1 MAETHYDSSHR
12 TAFMDRLTERAS
24 QMTRDKASE
33 ITVGKEGEE
42 PLAVWNAHNV
52 QCQHLPDD
60 EQGILRIS
68 IGGGRM
74 PVPMNYCVIR
84 GDLGQCIELLERAM
98 VALREAP

>member
-1 MAETHYDSSHR
+1 MAQSHADDLHPN
-12 TAFMDRLTERAS
+12 AFMDRLTERADN
-24 QMTRDKASE
+24 MVRDKASE
-33 ITVGKEGEE
+33 ITAGKEGEE

-52 QCQHLPDD
+52 QCTHMPDD

-68 IGGGRM
+68 VGGGRT

-84 GDLGQCIELLERAM
+84 GSVGQCIELLERAI